1 MDQTQTITYAEPIE
15 ISTKV
20 GADVDSKGNVKPHA
34 EITIKRKLESD
45 CDVFAIISDDVRE
58 CVDKVQQTV
67 YEMLA
72 GDGV

>member
-1 MDQTQTITYAEPIE
+1 MEGTQNITYAEPIE

-34 EITIKRKLESD
+34 EISIKRKLESD

-58 CVDKVQQTV
+58 CMDKVQQTV